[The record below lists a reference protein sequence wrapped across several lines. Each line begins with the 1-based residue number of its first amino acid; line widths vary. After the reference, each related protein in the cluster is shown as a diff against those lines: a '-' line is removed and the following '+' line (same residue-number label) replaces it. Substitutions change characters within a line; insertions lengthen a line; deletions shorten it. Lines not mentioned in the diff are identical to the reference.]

1 MSTGAS
7 FIGSVTKGA
16 AFTTG
21 SNPETEWSRRP
32 SVVSWNI
39 RGRVPENT
47 AGFVSAKQD
56 KAGAFGSLIGS
67 MGMFGEEGVRG
78 GSKGDA
84 VNHASRMSGAFG
96 NLVGS
101 MSTGAS
107 FIGSAG
113 GTTSHSKSN
122 AQPCAPADANP
133 QDQQSVLEKVPMDG
147 GFNVM
152 RLLKY
157 TSGLPPSLGERGS
170 AHMEDIVGSMTA
182 RAGEEG
188 SKLSSMMG
196 DLTSRLSQGRYTG
209 YDNQPADALQG
220 PEDPANATEQ
230 TVLGRSDVEKDASHV
245 DASAHRRWDRD
256 SIPRLQ
262 FKKSENVCDDSGWSF
277 VRRKDEPT
285 TEEANGTKLEGL
297 PSFQIPDRLPPTLGT
312 ANGSRGKMRPD
323 FARLPLC
330 YLETTGQKVA
340 REARMPERQ
349 EDPKVFLRDLEDS
362 FFELDVGHVA
372 GQTARERPNVTWKR
386 PLRPNEISGA
396 KLVTPNA
403 RPL

>member
-1 MSTGAS
+1 M
-7 FIGSVTKGA
+7 
-16 AFTTG
+16 
-21 SNPETEWSRRP
+21 
-32 SVVSWNI
+32 VSWNI